1 MNIQM
6 KNIIALNSSGT
17 VTGDKTVNP
26 TDIQCNGTTTVTLS
40 LTGQTGISGTATDI
54 MLVLDRSGSMS
65 GTPLADLK
73 TAANI
78 FVDMIDEA
86 TDGLLDGLIANGS
99 RIGVVSFATDATLNV
114 SLTSD
119 ASLIKSSINGLVAGG
134 LTNHEDAISLAQSQL
149 AAGGSSNRIMI
160 IMTDGQTT
168 IDGNG
173 QAEATDAK
181 LAGTEIYA
189 IGLGSVNVSQLNGWA
204 TDPDADY
211 VFITP
216 DSSELEQIFEAIGAA
231 IVVPAATNISVV
243 DSISDHYTIDSSS
256 ITASKGSF
264 LLNGNS
270 VQWTIDKL
278 NTETVTL
285 SFDVTHDNTKSGC
298 IEYVNIST
306 NYSDNEGHQVIFPNP
321 TINVHGCAAKIELTP
336 KIGTNTVGSSHTVT
350 STVTDCFGAPVNGVT
365 VDFSVTGGNSIID
378 GEPSNP
384 SPAFGSAIT
393 NASGQVTFNYTN
405 TEAVVDT
412 ITATVPVQ
420 AKVSVQLSDTATKTW
435 NPIQA
440 YIDIK
445 PGSFPNSFG
454 ANSKG
459 KIPVALLG
467 SSSFNVM
474 LVDDST
480 VHFGD
485 APTPFGDAA
494 ATDNNIS
501 IEDVNNDGFM
511 DKVYHFNFIETNLDP
526 SDVMGCLGG
535 EINGLD
541 FLGCDSVNITPK

>member
-173 QAEATDAK
+173 QAEATDA
-181 LAGTEIYA
+181 
-189 IGLGSVNVSQLNGWA
+189 
-204 TDPDADY
+204 DY

-243 DSISDHYTIDSSS
+243 DSISDHYTIDFSS

-541 FLGCDSVNITPK
+541 FLGCDSVNITLK